1 LGQIL
6 GPQQKGQLDQI
17 MQNLFG
23 SGGSNSPAPS
33 K

>member
-6 GPQQKGQLDQI
+6 GPQQKNQLDQI

-23 SGGSNSPAPS
+23 SGGSAPS